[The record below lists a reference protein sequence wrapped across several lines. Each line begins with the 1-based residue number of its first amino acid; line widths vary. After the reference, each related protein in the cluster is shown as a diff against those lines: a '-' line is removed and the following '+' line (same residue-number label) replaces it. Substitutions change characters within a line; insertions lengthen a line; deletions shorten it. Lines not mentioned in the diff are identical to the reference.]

1 MSLGYIHSLETFGT
15 VDGPGTRLVV
25 FFSGCH
31 LGCAFCHN
39 PDTWQSGDKQMSVL
53 EIMATYDRY
62 QGFYRK
68 GGLTCS
74 GGEPL
79 LQGDFLKELL
89 QTAKEKGI
97 HTVVDTSGF
106 APTENLENILPYVD
120 HFLFSLKSLDEERHL
135 FLTKQ
140 SNDLILKN
148 LEIIFQS
155 DSELT
160 LRYVVIPG
168 VTDSK
173 KDLLLLKNFLTQISR
188 PFHLEILPYH
198 LLGKAKWEVLNLPYL
213 LEGIRPATSEDVEKV
228 KSFLG
233 ALSNH

>member
-1 MSLGYIHSLETFGT
+1 MSLGYIHSIETFGT

-25 FFSGCH
+25 FFSGCQ

-39 PDTWQSGDKQMSVL
+39 PDTWQTGDKQMSVD
-53 EIMATYDRY
+53 EIMTTYDRY

-79 LQGDFLKELL
+79 LQGDFLRELL
-89 QTAKEKGI
+89 QKAKEKGI

-106 APTENLENILPYVD
+106 APTENLKNIIPYVD
-120 HFLFSLKSLDEERHL
+120 HFLFSIKSLKQEKHL

-140 SNDLILKN
+140 SNDLILEN
-148 LEIIFQS
+148 LRVVLQS
-155 DSELT
+155 DSYLT

-168 VTDSK
+168 ITDK
-173 KDLLLLKNFLTQISR
+173 EEDLLLLKNFLAQITR
-188 PFHLEILPYH
+188 PYQLEILPYH

-213 LEGIRPATSEDVEKV
+213 LEGIPPASSADVDRI

-233 ALSNH
+233 VK